1 MVLPLLPL
9 LPYAGAGIAALSRFA
24 MSPTGQRVAQG
35 GLNLLQKGANRI
47 GNISLGSLPQ
57 YAQSLATGTR
67 FAPTNT
73 SFMSNVITP
82 SMTAPYLAN
91 PKEGL
96 DFAMYGV
103 PYLQES
109 VSQLTGDKKTGI
121 ITDIVKA
128 SQNIGKEGKE
138 IYEILFGDDETAAD
152 VEEELEKELEE
163 EEKKKKKK
171 KKKKEKDD
179 DEKEEPSL
187 DMIPLKKGGYVKK
200 KRKRKPYKPSSFVK
214 MKGRKKYI

>member
-9 LPYAGAGIAALSRFA
+9 VPAGIAALGAAGRFFN
-24 MSPTGQRVAQG
+24 SPTGQRTVQG
-35 GLNLLQKGANRI
+35 GMNLINRGLTGLQTYANPIINRAFGTQMGVPIQQQVVPGASKAMTPAFLSMYANNPAGLI
-47 GNISLGSLPQ
+47 QDAGYFTGAQDAGNLV
-57 YAQSLATGTR
+57 A
-67 FAPTNT
+67 
-73 SFMSNVITP
+73 
-82 SMTAPYLAN
+82 SMTGGEGGESGFIEDLMSLKDALAD
-91 PKEGL
+91 E
-96 DFAMYGV
+96 
-103 PYLQES
+103 
-109 VSQLTGDKKTGI
+109 
-121 ITDIVKA
+121 
-128 SQNIGKEGKE
+128 
-138 IYEILFGDDETAAD
+138 ETAAD

-171 KKKKEKDD
+171 KKKKDD